1 MPNRQ
6 IDIDKVRDKIGFIDE
21 NGTVLP
27 ELAYCLNNV
36 VNILM
41 TGDTGTGIEYWV

>member
-1 MPNRQ
+1 MPKQ

-27 ELAYCLNNV
+27 ELAYALNNTSNV
-36 VNILM
+36 LI
-41 TGDTGTGIEYWV
+41 TGDTGTGIE